1 MKDVRQRI
9 EELRREIERHN
20 RLYYIEAKPE
30 ISDREY
36 DRLYQELVELEA
48 AHPELVTPDSPTQRV
63 GGAPIPGFQ
72 SVEHTVPMLSIDN
85 TYNQN
90 DLNAWF
96 NRVEK
101 GLGGSAVCYVAEPK
115 IDGVAVS
122 LRYEKGRLALA
133 ATRGDG
139 RRGDDITH
147 NVRTIHAIPLVLRE
161 PEGGPAVPEV
171 LEVRGEIFMPDA
183 EFARINELRHKAG
196 EELFA
201 NPRNATAGTL
211 KQLDPRIVA
220 KRRLSF
226 YAHGAGELSP
236 NPFRSY
242 HAYLEALKAW
252 NIPVNPR
259 VAICRTREEVWKYI
273 EEFAELRAKVGY
285 GVDGVVVKVDD
296 FEQREQLGYT
306 SKSPRWCIAY
316 KYAAEQAP
324 TRLHTIWWSVG
335 KGGTVTPVAELEPVQ
350 LSGTTV
356 RRAGLHNID
365 EIRRKDIR
373 EGDIVIVE
381 KAGEII
387 PQVVGVV
394 TEERPANSK
403 PTEPPTH
410 CPSCNEPLVREEGEA
425 AIRCVN
431 PGCPAQVRE
440 RLIWFAG
447 RDQMDIEGLGDKI
460 VHQLVD
466 AGLLQTFGDIYR
478 LHEHR
483 DKMLQL
489 ERMGEKKVD
498 NLLAGIEASKQRGL
512 ARVLAGLGIR
522 HVGARAATLL
532 AQAFGSID
540 ALAAASVDEI
550 AAVPE
555 IGPITAASVH
565 QFLTGETGRK
575 VIADLKAAGVDLT
588 APRKA
593 APVADSPFAGK
604 TIVLTGTLASFDR
617 KTLSD
622 KLESLGAKVSGSVSK
637 KTDLVIVGESAGS
650 KLDKARELG
659 IETWDEAKLL
669 EALASIGQQ

>member
-1 MKDVRQRI
+1 MTNVAERI
-9 EELRREIERHN
+9 EQLRREIERHN
-20 RLYYIEAKPE
+20 RLYYIEATPQ

-36 DRLYQELVELEA
+36 DKLYQELVDLET
-48 AHPELVTPDSPTQRV
+48 AHPELVTADSPTQRV
-63 GGAPIPGFQ
+63 GGEPIPGFRN
-72 SVEHTVPMLSIDN
+72 VAHTVPMLSIDN
-85 TYNQN
+85 TYNQD
-90 DLNAWF
+90 DLNGWF

-101 GLGGSAVCYVAEPK
+101 GVGGDTVTYVAEPK

-122 LRYEKGRLALA
+122 LRYENGRLALA
-133 ATRGDG
+133 LTRGDG

-147 NVRTIHAIPLVLRE
+147 NVRTIHAVPLVLRKADDSA
-161 PEGGPAVPEV
+161 PPIPEV

-183 EFARINELRHKAG
+183 EFARINERRHQNG
-196 EELFA
+196 EDLFA

-220 KRRLSF
+220 QRRLNF
-226 YAHGAGELSP
+226 YAHGSGELIP
-236 NPFRSY
+236 NTFESY
-242 HAYLEALKAW
+242 HDYLNALKQW
-252 NIPVNPR
+252 SIPVNPK
-259 VAICRTREEVWKYI
+259 VELCRTRDAVWQYI
-273 EEFAELRAKVGY
+273 EAFADLRSKVGY
-285 GVDGVVVKVDD
+285 GVDGVVVKVDS
-296 FEQREQLGYT
+296 FAQREELGYT

-324 TRLHTIWWSVG
+324 TRLLSIWWSVG

-365 EIRRKDIR
+365 EIRRKDVR
-373 EGDIVIVE
+373 EGDVVVVE

-387 PQVVGVV
+387 PQVVSVV
-394 TEERPANSK
+394 TEERAADSV

-431 PGCPAQVRE
+431 PACPAQVRE

-466 AGLLQTFGDIYR
+466 AGLLHNFGDIYR

-483 DKMLQL
+483 DAMLKL

-522 HVGARAATLL
+522 HVGARASSIL
-532 AQAFGSID
+532 AQSFGSID
-540 ALAAASVDEI
+540 ALMEASVEEI
-550 AAVPE
+550 ADIND

-565 QFLTGETGRK
+565 HFLHSETGRQ
-575 VIADLKAAGVDLT
+575 VIDDLKAAGVDLT
-588 APRKA
+588 APKKA
-593 APVADSPFAGK
+593 APAADSPFAGK
-604 TIVLTGTLASFDR
+604 TVVITGTLASYER
-617 KTLSD
+617 KALSD
-622 KLESLGAKVSGSVSK
+622 KLEALGAKVTGSVSK
-637 KTDLVIVGESAGS
+637 KTDLVIVGENAGS
-650 KLDKARELG
+650 KLTKAQSLG
-659 IETWDEAKLL
+659 VETWDEAKLL
-669 EALASIGQQ
+669 NALGE